1 MSQIIWIAQSNV
13 FLKVGTK
20 VLVSD
25 LHKDAVWE
33 SVLNIE
39 RIEKSKLLNA
49 ACFFFGP
56 EPAGIALSQPKV
68 RQLAKTRKNWRR
80 LPRIASRRERPRRA
94 SSSPGRPCAV
104 TGRLPGGARGRGAH
118 GCDFWAAR
126 LISRFAC
133 GHVRTSRRSQSKGSG
148 GLARGCAT
156 AATVGCLPWFHH
168 PGPVAMVPVQ
178 LRAGCSGKRRTQ
190 VLRRRSLYGA
200 SVVCCG
206 CLFANLS
213 NTRAPTLFVGTMRTL
228 SRLEADAHDAYVN
241 LTCRR

>member
-1 MSQIIWIAQSNV
+1 MGS
-13 FLKVGTK
+13 
-20 VLVSD
+20 
-25 LHKDAVWE
+25 
-33 SVLNIE
+33 
-39 RIEKSKLLNA
+39 
-49 ACFFFGP
+49 
-56 EPAGIALSQPKV
+56 
-68 RQLAKTRKNWRR
+68 
-80 LPRIASRRERPRRA
+80 RERPSRA

-126 LISRFAC
+126 LVSRFAC

-156 AATVGCLPWFHH
+156 AATVGCLPRFHH

-190 VLRRRSLYGA
+190 LLRRRSLYGA

-213 NTRAPTLFVGTMRTL
+213 NTRAPTLSVGTMRTL
-228 SRLEADAHDAYVN
+228 SRLEADAHDAYMN
-241 LTCRR
+241 LTCGR

>member
-1 MSQIIWIAQSNV
+1 MTFKHGAYREEQTAKCSVLLFLARAGRYCAFAAQSRAI
-13 FLKVGTK
+13 G
-20 VLVSD
+20 
-25 LHKDAVWE
+25 KDSQKIAAVTTD
-33 SVLNIE
+33 
-39 RIEKSKLLNA
+39 
-49 ACFFFGP
+49 C
-56 EPAGIALSQPKV
+56 
-68 RQLAKTRKNWRR
+68 
-80 LPRIASRRERPRRA
+80 ASRDRPRRA

-126 LISRFAC
+126 LVSRFAC

-190 VLRRRSLYGA
+190 VLRRRCLYGA

-213 NTRAPTLFVGTMRTL
+213 NTRAPTLSVGTMRTL